1 MEHSGELEA
10 WVATVDMGL
19 GHQRAVYPLRHLARG
34 GIITGGLPEYSDQ
47 GEVKLWKRLRHSYE
61 FLSRVRSVPV
71 IGKPLFRLLDNLQN
85 IPPFY
90 PLQDM
95 TKPSYQVKLLE
106 SLVRKGLGSGLLK
119 TIEEKPL
126 PLVSSHPVPAL
137 AADSAGIFRNYCIVC
152 DAEISRAWVA
162 NEPTQSRIEYLAPC
176 GNAVQRLR
184 RYGVPEERIHLTGFP
199 LPLELLGDEEVS
211 TLKQDVGQRLNY
223 LDPNHRF
230 WQLHQWSAEH
240 FLGAENI
247 AHRNE
252 RVLEITYAVGGAGAQ
267 REIGYQIA
275 KSLRERLVGGV
286 LRLNLV
292 AGIRPEVRDYFLEAR
307 EELGLAPDQVRVIY
321 GETMALYFDA
331 FTQTIRHTD
340 VLWTKPSELSFY
352 AGLGLPIIMA
362 PTIGAQEEFNRK
374 WLQEIQA
381 GIPQDYPEYAHEWL
395 MELLE
400 RGRLAESAWDGFLKG
415 RHFGTYK
422 VMEVL
427 QTGAMERERSP
438 LRR

>member
-1 MEHSGELEA
+1 MEFERELEA

-19 GHQRAVYPLRHLARG
+19 GHQRAVYPLRNVTRG
-34 GIITGGLPEYSDQ
+34 GIITAGLPEYSEP

-61 FLSRVRSVPV
+61 FLSRVRSVPA

-90 PLQDM
+90 PFQDM
-95 TKPSYQVKLLE
+95 TKPSYQVNLMA
-106 SLVRKGLGSGLLK
+106 SLIGRGLGQGLLK

-137 AADSAGIFRNYCIVC
+137 AADRAGIFRNYCIVC

-162 NEPTQSRIEYLAPC
+162 ANPRESRIEYLAPC

-184 RYGVPEERIHLTGFP
+184 RYGVPEARIHLTGFP
-199 LPLELLGDEEVS
+199 MPLELLGDENVS
-211 TLKQDVGQRLNY
+211 TLKRDVGQRLNY
-223 LDPNHRF
+223 LDPYHRF

-240 FLGAENI
+240 FLGRENI
-247 AHRNE
+247 RPRNE

-267 REIGYQIA
+267 RDIGYNIA
-275 KSLRERLVGGV
+275 KSIRERLAGGTV
-286 LRLNLV
+286 RLNLV
-292 AGIRPEVRDYFLEAR
+292 AGIRPEVRDYFLAAR
-307 EELGLAPDQVRVIY
+307 KELNLSEDAVRVVY
-321 GETMALYFDA
+321 GDTMAEYFGA
-331 FTQTIRHTD
+331 FTETIHNTD
-340 VLWTKPSELSFY
+340 ILWTKPSELSFY
-352 AGLGLPIIMA
+352 AGVGLPIIMA
-362 PTIGAQEEFNRK
+362 PTIGAQEEYNRK

-381 GIPQDYPEYAHEWL
+381 GIPQDHPEYTDEWL
-395 MELLE
+395 FELLD

-427 QTGAMERERSP
+427 ATGAMERESSP